1 MTQVSVHEAKT
12 NLSRLIASALAG
24 EEVVIARG
32 NIPAVRLVPVNPVG
46 ERKFGALKGA
56 ISVDAAFF
64 DPLPA
69 DELDGWD
76 FP

>member
-56 ISVDAAFF
+56 ISVDDAFF

-69 DELDGWD
+69 DEIGGWD
-76 FP
+76 LA